1 MAYPPGVSPGG
12 CGAELNSIRMTINGL
27 GYVYAVVGKP
37 QEAKKIL
44 AELNR
49 PTGGR
54 GVSPVYL
61 SFVHVGLAEKDE
73 ALARL
78 GEAYQARSVLLTQV
92 QLEVIFDSLRSDP
105 RLQDLWQR
113 AEKRFNQE

>member
-1 MAYPPGVSPGG
+1 MRRGV
-12 CGAELNSIRMTINGL
+12 ELDPNDYQRASL
-27 GYVYAVVGKP
+27 GYVYAVAGKP
-37 QEAKKIL
+37 LEAKKIL

-73 ALARL
+73 AFARL